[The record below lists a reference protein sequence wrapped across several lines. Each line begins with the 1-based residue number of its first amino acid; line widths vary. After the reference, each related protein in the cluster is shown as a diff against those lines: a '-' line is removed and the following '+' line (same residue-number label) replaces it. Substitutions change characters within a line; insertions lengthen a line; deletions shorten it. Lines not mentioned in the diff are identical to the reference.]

1 MNQRYRWMLAAAALL
16 GGSAPALAQLRCDC
30 TQVVDSCTADVAV
43 VGSSVQITSDHRQCS
58 RVDYFIDGQPFVS
71 VAIEGEARESRPASL
86 DAPKVLVQ
94 SCQVCA
100 DRSIDPAVAAAQVSA
115 RDSAAETASRD
126 DGPLE
131 ALIEVRPAYP
141 PAALPLRLEGFVELE
156 FTVNAEGHVQS
167 ASVTAS
173 DPATVFDAA
182 AMTAIGRWRYPAE
195 PGREPLKLAERFEF
209 RPPEV
214 LAPAPSNRRGAARP
228 DDTRGAAGATRNE
241 CVREGP
247 VFDYGDVVE
256 VGLQNTCSEP
266 VLVFSC
272 ALGTGR
278 YQGRWRCTDSV
289 EQHRV
294 LVGPG
299 DARLGGPLSVTT
311 AQGVRPL
318 TYADQ
323 FFVSRAPNSEY
334 WWLACHIDDGDC
346 RSRAGLWTRSLDR
359 QAANVDPQGRSGL
372 AVARSH

>member
-1 MNQRYRWMLAAAALL
+1 MNQRFRWTLAAALL
-16 GGSAPALAQLRCDC
+16 GCSAPALAQLRCDC

-58 RVDYFIDGQPFVS
+58 RVDYFVDGQPFVS
-71 VAIEGEARESRPASL
+71 VAIDGEARESRPASL
-86 DAPKVLVQ
+86 EAPKVLVQ

-100 DRSIDPAVAAAQVSA
+100 DRSIDSAVAAAQISS
-115 RDSAAETASRD
+115 RESTAEATSHD

-131 ALIEVRPAYP
+131 ALIEVQPAYP
-141 PAALPLRLEGFVELE
+141 PAALPRGPEGFVELE

-173 DPATVFDAA
+173 EPAAVFDAA
-182 AMTAIGRWRYPAE
+182 AMAAIGRWRYPAE
-195 PGREPLKLAERFEF
+195 PGREPLKFTERFEF
-209 RPPEV
+209 RPPEA
-214 LAPAPSNRRGAARP
+214 LATAAPNPRGAARSN
-228 DDTRGAAGATRNE
+228 DTRGAAGATRND

-256 VGLQNTCSEP
+256 VGLKSTCSEP
-266 VLVFSC
+266 LLVFSC

-294 LVGPG
+294 LVGSG
-299 DARLGGPLSVTT
+299 DARLGRPLSVTT

-323 FFVSRAPNSEY
+323 FFVSRAPNSEH
-334 WWLACHIDDGDC
+334 WWLACGVDDGDC
-346 RSRAGLWTRSLDR
+346 RSRAGLWIRSLDR
-359 QAANVDPQGRSGL
+359 QAGNVDPQGRSGL
-372 AVARSH
+372 EVARSH